1 MSNEKITK
9 AVATTILAATAA
21 VALLAPVSHAAK
33 FKAVSKA
40 AGATMNCTVPNHV
53 KCTISSSKGI
63 KFIKIQA
70 NTGQG
75 PVYLVNKSYRSC
87 PKNVTVSW
95 DSAYQASNKQIG
107 ECSLGKLKVKTN

>member
-1 MSNEKITK
+1 MSNGSVSKTIATK
-9 AVATTILAATAA
+9 ILAATAA

-40 AGATMNCTVPNHV
+40 AGAAMNCTVPNHV

-63 KFIKIQA
+63 KFVKIQA

-75 PVYLVNKSYRSC
+75 QIYLVNKSYRSC

-95 DSAYQASNKQIG
+95 DSAYSASNKQIG
-107 ECSLGKLKVKTN
+107 ECKSGKLKLKTN

>member
-1 MSNEKITK
+1 MSKSPVSKTI
-9 AVATTILAATAA
+9 ATTILAATAA
-21 VALLAPVSHAAK
+21 VALMSQVTHAAK
-33 FKAVSKA
+33 FKAVSKS

-63 KFIKIQA
+63 KFVKIQA

-75 PVYLVNKSYRSC
+75 PIYLVNKSYRSC

-95 DSAYQASNKQIG
+95 DSAYNASNQQIG
-107 ECSLGKLKVKTN
+107 ECKSGKLKFKTN